1 MEGIFMF
8 VHAIIYLVSFVG
20 IWIGAGLAIRSVEHL
35 SKSLRISSFVLS
47 FLILGFFTSVSELS
61 VGINS
66 VIANDPEIYVGNL
79 IGASLVI
86 FLLIVPLLAIGAN
99 GLKINSG
106 FQGFNLLFSM
116 LVIAAPVVLSMDGV
130 VDRFDSLICLLSYC
144 LLVFIIQMRK
154 GMLEN
159 IDKLKKAQTVRLL
172 RDFAKIIIGLIV
184 IFVASK
190 VVVNE
195 TLYFSNALDISP
207 FIISLLLIAVGTN
220 IPELSITVR
229 SLFMKKNQIAFGDY
243 VGSATFN
250 TFLFGF
256 LTLIYGKPVHLTNS
270 YFVSLL
276 FLISGLLI
284 FYYFAKKD
292 HVITRMEGLLLI
304 FIYISFLFMEIIL
317 HQRSLVLQ

>member
-1 MEGIFMF
+1 MF
-8 VHAIIYLVSFVG
+8 VHGVIYLVSFIG
-20 IWIGAGLAIRSVEHL
+20 IWIGAGLAIKSVEHL
-35 SKSLRISSFVLS
+35 SKSLKVSSFVLS

-66 VIANDPEIYVGNL
+66 VLVNDPEIYVGNL

-86 FLLIVPLLAIGAN
+86 FLLIVPLLAIGSN

-106 FQGFNLLFSM
+106 FRGFNLAFSM
-116 LVIAAPVVLSMDGV
+116 IVIAAPVILSMDGV

-144 LLVFIIQMRK
+144 CLIFFIQMRK
-154 GMLEN
+154 GILEN
-159 IDKLKKAQTVRLL
+159 VDTMKKSQSVRLL
-172 RDFAKIIIGLIV
+172 KEFIKIIVGIV
-184 IFVASK
+184 IIFIASK
-190 VVVNE
+190 VVVTE
-195 TLYFSNALDISP
+195 TLYFSKALEVSP
-207 FIISLLLIAVGTN
+207 FLISLLLIAVGTN

-256 LTLIYGKPVHLTNS
+256 LTLVYGKPVHLTNS

-292 HVITRMEGLLLI
+292 HVITRIEGVILLC
-304 FIYISFLFMEIIL
+304 IYIGFLCMEIIL